1 MTWFKV
7 DDGFYDHPKLV
18 GVSMASRGLWVT
30 AGSYCSRHLTDGV
43 ISWRQIRALGGTKAQ
58 VRGLLDAGLWRAIG
72 ERSGSESFAFHDW
85 IESQPTKSSVLDA
98 RERERNKKAKWR
110 EAKSKKA
117 ADQQEEGNVHGGQV
131 GHGDRGQNRPSTVS
145 RPDPTRPDLS
155 IEVGKGSADPA
166 RATGRPSDRCTAHVG
181 VENPPACGG
190 CAQARRDLEAWQAEK
205 RRADIE
211 AEREHRATQADAE
224 RAAINDCDLCDTRGY
239 RNRRVCN
246 HDPTEDDR
254 RRRGLAEAR
263 SILAEK
269 GIA

>member
-1 MTWFKV
+1 MWFKV

-18 GVSMASRGLWVT
+18 GVPMASRGLWVT

-110 EAKSKKA
+110 EAKGKKA
-117 ADQQEEGNVHGGQV
+117 ADQQEGGNVHGGQV

-145 RPDPTRPDLS
+145 RPDPTRPDPYIGASAQLS
-155 IEVGKGSADPA
+155 PSARDDSP
-166 RATGRPSDRCTAHVG
+166 PSDRCLAHVG
-181 VENPPACGG
+181 VEHPPACGG
-190 CAQARRDLEAWQAEK
+190 CAQARRDLEAWQTEK
-205 RRADIE
+205 RRAAIE
-211 AEREHRATQADAE
+211 AEREWRATQADAE
-224 RAAINDCDLCDTRGY
+224 RAAIDDCDLCDDRGY

-246 HDPTEDDR
+246 HDPTEDER